1 MLTIPTIETFTLT
14 ETKDKKITLTAYV
27 KGATPDVPPS
37 LCRKA
42 VLVCPGG
49 GYRYCSNIEGEPIAL
64 AYLAAGFNAFV
75 LDYSVTSTEVGEE
88 GKKFPG
94 QLIEAAMA
102 MKFIKDNAEKFHIDP
117 DYVFVNGYSAGG
129 HLAASLGILY
139 NSKYVTDAID
149 MPENYARPAGMILA
163 YPVINSGKYA
173 HKGSFIN
180 ILHDEADNE
189 EKRREV
195 SLETRVDKNTVP
207 AFIWHTRTD
216 QLVPVENSLLLASA
230 LAENGIDF
238 ELHIYPDGP
247 HGLSLATPVVG
258 RVNDTAAQWFSESV
272 RFMESVKSEKVNDNE

>member
-37 LCRKA
+37 LKRKA

-64 AYLAAGFNAFV
+64 AYLAAGYNAFV
-75 LDYSVTSTEVGEE
+75 LDYSVTNDATGEE

-163 YPVINSGKYA
+163 YPVINSETYA
-173 HKGSFIN
+173 HKGSFLN

-207 AFIWHTRTD
+207 AFVWHTRTD
-216 QLVPVENSLLLASA
+216 TTVPVENSLLLASA

-238 ELHIYPDGP
+238 ELHVYPDGP
-247 HGLSLATPVVG
+247 HGLSLATPVIG
-258 RVNDTAAQWFSESV
+258 KVNDTVAQWFSESL
-272 RFMESVKSEKVNDNE
+272 RWMESIKAE